1 MFAKRSPLTRFSA
14 TFSAV
19 IMMVAVSSIVVASWA
34 GAAELRLRDEC
45 QAGGPVVTL
54 GDVAEIHSNDA
65 KQVEA
70 LAAIELFPAPAA
82 TRRRYLRLRE
92 IQDLLL
98 LRGIN
103 LTEHRFS
110 GSSQVTILGRTEPVA
125 EPVPK
130 KKRERPLSASNIAR
144 ANRRVREAILKYLGE
159 YVSDKQPW
167 LVDFK
172 LKTPSVRLLDGST
185 YPVVVTGGTSPW
197 TGLQQ
202 FTVTVDTPDEP
213 IQFSLDADVTLPPAV
228 VVAVRS
234 LRSGALILPSDV
246 RLQRKDS
253 SDDEEQGFRSIDEVV
268 GKETTRAVG
277 KGRALL
283 QTMVRSPLLVRR
295 GDVVTVVARAAGI
308 CVRTTARARDAG
320 SLGDLIA
327 VESLLNREKF
337 LAQVS
342 NTREVEVMARSIK
355 AKSPA
360 TARHKP
366 RSLRREPNVA
376 TSRRREQGPIL
387 LQGLQTDVSLRTVDD
402 TVVTNKRMQRN

>member
-1 MFAKRSPLTRFSA
+1 MFAKPSILNRFSA
-14 TFSAV
+14 TFRAV
-19 IMMVAVSSIVVASWA
+19 LVIATVWSIGAASWA
-34 GAAELRLRDEC
+34 GAAELRLRKEC
-45 QAGGPVVTL
+45 QAEGPVVTF
-54 GDVAEIHSNDA
+54 GDVAEILSNDP
-65 KQVEA
+65 KQVDA

-82 TRRRYLRLRE
+82 TRPRYLRLRE

-110 GSSQVTILGRTEPVA
+110 GSSQVTIHGGTQPVA
-125 EPVPK
+125 EPK
-130 KKRERPLSASNIAR
+130 KMRPLSASNIAR
-144 ANRRVREAILKYLGE
+144 ANRRVREPILKYLDE
-159 YVSDKQPW
+159 HVSDEQPW
-167 LVDFK
+167 MVDFK
-172 LKTPSVRLLDGST
+172 LEKSRVRLLAGGT
-185 YPVVVTGGTSPW
+185 HPIVVTGGAAPW
-197 TGLQQ
+197 TGRQQ

-213 IQFSLDADVTLPPAV
+213 ILFSLEAEVTLPPAV

-253 SDDEEQGFRSIDEVV
+253 TDDEESGFRSIDEVV
-268 GKETTRAVG
+268 GKETTRSVG

-295 GDVVTVVARAAGI
+295 GDVVTVCARASGI

-327 VESLLNREKF
+327 VESLLNRETY

-342 NTREVEVMARSIK
+342 NTREVEVMARAVK
-355 AKSPA
+355 ANSPA
-360 TARHKP
+360 IAREKP
-366 RSLRREPNVA
+366 RAIRKDPRGA

-387 LQGLQTDVSLRTVDD
+387 LQGMQTDVSMHTVDD
-402 TVVTNKRMQRN
+402 SVVLNKRMQRN